1 MLVKVKY
8 CCHWV
13 IHLMDTLCKL
23 ETSTQEK
30 LLVSILSSISE
41 GVIVSDATGKF
52 MLMNQAAHRIT
63 GITKGDLNQDHWS
76 ELFGCYLADGVT
88 RCSTA
93 ELPIIKAMRGE
104 STDDVELL
112 LTNQFLKEPVWI
124 SMSGRPLEESRTG
137 GGVVIFRDI
146 TIRKKADAEI
156 ARSNAELQQFA
167 YVAAHDLQEPLR
179 TVVSY
184 LELLTD
190 RYKGKLDEK
199 ADKYI
204 TGAGTGAKRMQ
215 ALIGDLLTY
224 SRVATK
230 CKALERVD
238 CTALVNAVIGD
249 LDTSITEAR
258 ATIDC
263 GPLPVVMADRHQISQ
278 LLQNLIGNALKY
290 RGEEPVQI
298 KISAER
304 RGPDWMFSIEDNGIG
319 FEMQYAER
327 IFLIFQRLH
336 VRTQYSGTGI
346 GLAICK
352 RIVGRHGGEIWA
364 TSSLG
369 LGSKFFFTIPELN
382 FAAVPGPALTI
393 AASAVPELK
402 VETAGA
408 RELKVEAVTI

>member
-1 MLVKVKY
+1 
-8 CCHWV
+8 
-13 IHLMDTLCKL
+13 MDKLYEL
-23 ETSTQEK
+23 ETSTQQK
-30 LLVSILSSISE
+30 LLESILSSISE
-41 GVIVSDATGKF
+41 GVLVSDQTGQF

-63 GITKGDLNQDHWS
+63 GVTISDLNKGRWS
-76 ELFGCYLADGVT
+76 ELFACYLADGVT
-88 RCSTA
+88 RCPTE
-93 ELPIIKAMRGE
+93 ELPIVKAMRGE

-112 LTNQFLKEPVWI
+112 LTNKYLKEPVWV
-124 SMSGRPLEESRTG
+124 SMSGRPLEHTRTG

-146 TIRKKADAEI
+146 TVRKKADAEI

-184 LELLTD
+184 LELLSE

-204 TGAGTGAKRMQ
+204 TGAGTGARRMQ

-230 CKALERVD
+230 TKAFERVD
-238 CTALVNAVIGD
+238 CTALVESVVGD
-249 LDTSITEAR
+249 LGTSIAEGQ

-263 GPLPVVMADRHQISQ
+263 DPLPIVMADRHQLSQ
-278 LLQNLIGNALKY
+278 LFQNLIGNAVKY
-290 RGEEPVQI
+290 RGDEPVKI

-304 RGPDWMFSIEDNGIG
+304 RGPDWMFSIKDNGIG
-319 FEMQYAER
+319 FEMEYAER

-336 VRTQYSGTGI
+336 VRTKYSGTGI

-364 TSSLG
+364 TSTLEK
-369 LGSKFFFTIPELN
+369 GSTFCFTIPELN
-382 FAAVPGPALTI
+382 VEAVK
-393 AASAVPELK
+393 VPELNS
-402 VETAGA
+402 EAA
-408 RELKVEAVTI
+408 HDRELPAEAVRMRELNGEAIRV

>member
-1 MLVKVKY
+1 
-8 CCHWV
+8 
-13 IHLMDTLCKL
+13 MDTLCKL

-41 GVIVSDATGKF
+41 GVIVSDETGKF

-88 RCSTA
+88 PCSTA
-93 ELPIIKAMRGE
+93 ELPIVKAMRGE
-104 STDDVELL
+104 ATDDVELL

-184 LELLTD
+184 LELLTE
-190 RYKGKLDEK
+190 RYQGKLDEK

-204 TGAGTGAKRMQ
+204 TGAGTGARRMQ

-230 CKALERVD
+230 SKALERVD
-238 CTALVNAVIGD
+238 CNALIKTVIAD
-249 LDTSITEAR
+249 LGSSIIEAQ

-263 GPLPVVMADRHQISQ
+263 GPLPFVMADRHQLSQ
-278 LLQNLIGNALKY
+278 LLQNLVANAVKY
-290 RGEEPVQI
+290 RSEGPVQI
-298 KISAER
+298 KISAQR
-304 RGPDWMFSIEDNGIG
+304 RGPDWMFSVEDNGIG
-319 FEMQYAER
+319 FEMEYAER

-364 TSSLG
+364 TSTLG
-369 LGSKFFFTIPELN
+369 KGSTFFFTIPELHVEVALAPASDV
-382 FAAVPGPALTI
+382 AA
-393 AASAVPELK
+393 LK
-402 VETAGA
+402 VEPLIV
-408 RELKVEAVTI
+408 REPNVEAMAT

>member
-1 MLVKVKY
+1 
-8 CCHWV
+8 
-13 IHLMDTLCKL
+13 MDTLCKL

-41 GVIVSDATGKF
+41 GVIVSDETGKF

-88 RCSTA
+88 PCSTA
-93 ELPIIKAMRGE
+93 ELPIVRAMRGE
-104 STDDVELL
+104 ATDDVELL

-184 LELLTD
+184 LELLTE

-204 TGAGTGAKRMQ
+204 TGAGTGARRMQ

-230 CKALERVD
+230 SKALERVD
-238 CTALVNAVIGD
+238 CNVLVKTVIAD
-249 LDTSITEAR
+249 LGSSITEAQ

-263 GPLPVVMADRHQISQ
+263 GPLPIVMADRHQLSQ
-278 LLQNLIGNALKY
+278 VLQNLIANAVKY
-290 RGEEPVQI
+290 RGEGPVQI
-298 KISAER
+298 KISAQR

-319 FEMQYAER
+319 FEMEYAER

-352 RIVGRHGGEIWA
+352 RIVGRHGGDIWA
-364 TSSLG
+364 TSTVG
-369 LGSKFFFTIPELN
+369 QGSTFFFTIPELN
-382 FAAVPGPALTI
+382 VEVALAPGSDVAASGI
-393 AASAVPELK
+393 AASK
-402 VETAGA
+402 VEPLIVS
-408 RELKVEAVTI
+408 EPNIEALAT